1 LHAHHFAPKFTL
13 QGEFEKLVFQ
23 MIFNHSAPVGLTD
36 IATKGLAI
44 GTGNFHT
51 QEVEVSTSYD
61 PEWTTLYNS
70 NGWILLDP
78 VVKFGMSR
86 IGVHEWAMD
95 PKTNDFTEAAHDFGL
110 TKGIAISSNIGGN
123 RCIVGMCLD
132 SSPNATTI
140 SAARHATQRH
150 HLAHITNKARSLSQQ
165 QKDLVFMFS
174 MGMRSKEVAVEF
186 GISEDAVKQRKL
198 TILKHIGANNFLV
211 AVNVCSR
218 LDHEDHLLRSEI

>member
-1 LHAHHFAPKFTL
+1 
-13 QGEFEKLVFQ
+13 
-23 MIFNHSAPVGLTD
+23 MIFNHSAPAELTE

-61 PEWTTLYNS
+61 TEWTNLYNS
-70 NGWILLDP
+70 NGWIAIDP
-78 VVKFGMSR
+78 AVKLGMSCL
-86 IGVHEWAMD
+86 GTHEWALD
-95 PKTNDFTEAAHDFGL
+95 PRTNDFAKTAHDFGL
-110 TKGIAISSNIGGN
+110 SQGIAISSNIGGN

-132 SSPNATTI
+132 SPPSASTI
-140 SAARHATQRH
+140 SAAKHATQRH
-150 HLAHITNKARSLSQQ
+150 HLAHLTAKARSLSQQ
-165 QKDLVFMFS
+165 QKDLVFLFS
-174 MGMRSKEVAVEF
+174 MGLRSKEVAAEF

-218 LDHEDHLLRSEI
+218 LDCEDHLLSSKI